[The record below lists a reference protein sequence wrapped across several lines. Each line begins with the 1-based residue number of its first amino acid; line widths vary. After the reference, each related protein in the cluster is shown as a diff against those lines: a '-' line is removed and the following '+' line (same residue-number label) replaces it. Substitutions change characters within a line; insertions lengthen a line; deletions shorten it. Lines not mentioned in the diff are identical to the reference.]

1 MQLLVVQNGTVYE
14 SVGLAAGASQV
25 RGVWKDTVLVIV
37 IKHQARNLLLILILT
52 QSNLSDMLLFINTKF
67 PFRFSQ
73 DSYYII
79 GNITRELTKIL
90 TLVFYGIPYNIDFNE
105 HNMKSVFKCLVKM
118 A

>member
-52 QSNLSDMLLFINTKF
+52 QSKLSDMLLCIDTKL
-67 PFRFSQ
+67 PFRFSHN
-73 DSYYII
+73 SYCISQAI
-79 GNITRELTKIL
+79 
-90 TLVFYGIPYNIDFNE
+90 
-105 HNMKSVFKCLVKM
+105 
-118 A
+118 